1 MHADPAPRRSV
12 LPTALA
18 VAALGALAGLGYGA
32 LRLQR
37 EVAALHAAAAA
48 NDALLAEVHG
58 EVTRIR
64 LEQRAEALG
73 PQGLLAKLRAF
84 APLVTSARVPEPDYL
99 FAKREL
105 DAVLRAF
112 EAIGPDAWKPVVTRL
127 EQIDADAD
135 YDEARYLLR
144 AAMRIDPMAGKEI
157 VKNVLAGVRLP
168 SPRLRWD
175 AARILNEA
183 APELAQRLLRHI
195 VLTESSRGVNPD
207 RAGDPDIPVP
217 DAAALSASGFHN
229 FVLLYAQSGDPKLA
243 DTLLMVLGR
252 AEHDLVTVQEC
263 VKILGELGSERAVP
277 AIEKLF
283 LKPPLGFEN
292 PLFQNHCLSALH
304 RIQGEAARPFLER
317 AQQNATSD
325 VVANHASFL
334 LGRIAGT
341 RPADPTP
348 LQPR

>member
-1 MHADPAPRRSV
+1 MHADPAPRRSL

-18 VAALGALAGLGYGA
+18 VATLAAVAGLGYLV
-32 LRLQR
+32 LRLQH
-37 EVAALHAAAAA
+37 EVEALRTAAAAD
-48 NDALLAEVHG
+48 DAVLAQVHG

-84 APLVTSARVPEPDYL
+84 APLVTSARVPEPDYQ
-99 FAKREL
+99 FAKDEL

-112 EAIGPDAWKPVVTRL
+112 EAIGEDAWQPVVTRL
-127 EQIDADAD
+127 EQLDASAD

-144 AAMRIDPMAGKEI
+144 AAMRIDPTAGKEI
-157 VKNVLAGVRLP
+157 VKNVLAGARLP

-175 AARILNEA
+175 AARILIDA

-195 VLTESSRGVNPD
+195 MLTESSRGVNPD
-207 RAGDPDIPVP
+207 RVGDRDIPIP
-217 DAAALSASGFHN
+217 DPAALSASGFHN
-229 FVLLYAQSGDPKLA
+229 FVQLYAQSGDPKLE

-252 AEHDLVTVQEC
+252 AEHDLVTVQAC
-263 VKILGELGSERAVP
+263 VKMLGELGSERAVP

-283 LKPPLGFEN
+283 LQPPHGFEN

-304 RIQGEAARPFLER
+304 QIQGEAARPFLER
-317 AQQNATSD
+317 AQREATSPI
-325 VVANHASFL
+325 VAQHCAFL
-334 LGRIAGT
+334 LGRLAGT
-341 RPADPTP
+341 EPAGPTP